1 MEGEKHGY
9 YGQTM
14 NRSLPILGGLILLV
28 SGCGRRS
35 SEPSAEQP
43 SLVRELQV
51 KSDYGQIY
59 IYDPHTDSWRDTDT
73 QDNNP
78 LLRALDDA
86 SHSRRFVGYDDG
98 FVDVLTPSQYNWSA
112 PMRIEVSDRPPPLDA
127 DGWDHIVEVPL
138 PVPSGTLSFEA
149 SGGGEPIETQ
159 IPPGTY
165 RARVSGRGYSA
176 RAGEIEGHESYRL
189 QLWPAKESAPVLIKY
204 WDGFD
209 RVQPDG

>member
-28 SGCGRRS
+28 SGCGGRS

-98 FVDVLTPSQYNWSA
+98 FVRRAYA
-112 PMRIEVSDRPPPLDA
+112 
-127 DGWDHIVEVPL
+127 
-138 PVPSGTLSFEA
+138 
-149 SGGGEPIETQ
+149 EPIQLE
-159 IPPGTY
+159 
-165 RARVSGRGYSA
+165 RANADRGQRQA
-176 RAGEIEGHESYRL
+176 ATT
-189 QLWPAKESAPVLIKY
+189 
-204 WDGFD
+204 
-209 RVQPDG
+209 